1 MNISDLVNLGSA
13 GAVIVTVAFFLAHL
27 RMAQR
32 QDRAERESERASF
45 MELIKNDLKHVGDGL
60 QEVVKALRKGD
71 GP

>member
-1 MNISDLVNLGSA
+1 
-13 GAVIVTVAFFLAHL
+13 
-27 RMAQR
+27 MAQR

-60 QEVVKALRKGD
+60 QEVAKALRKGD